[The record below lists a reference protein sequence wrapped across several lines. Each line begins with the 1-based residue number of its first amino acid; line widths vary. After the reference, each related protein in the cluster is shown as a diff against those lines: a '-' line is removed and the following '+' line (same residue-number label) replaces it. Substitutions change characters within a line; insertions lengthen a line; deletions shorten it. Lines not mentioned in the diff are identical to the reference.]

1 LSKCVAFQA
10 MVESSSCKRLS
21 SCTSEW
27 KPTGDALYWTVI
39 VARVPPVTPCPI
51 ILAELALRRRTS
63 YLPRQG
69 LPGANA
75 NAHEDRDW
83 RCR

>member
-39 VARVPPVTPCPI
+39 VARVAPGNTMSDYLSRI
-51 ILAELALRRRTS
+51 SSSLANLISPKARASRSQHQRS
-63 YLPRQG
+63 
-69 LPGANA
+69 
-75 NAHEDRDW
+75 
-83 RCR
+83 